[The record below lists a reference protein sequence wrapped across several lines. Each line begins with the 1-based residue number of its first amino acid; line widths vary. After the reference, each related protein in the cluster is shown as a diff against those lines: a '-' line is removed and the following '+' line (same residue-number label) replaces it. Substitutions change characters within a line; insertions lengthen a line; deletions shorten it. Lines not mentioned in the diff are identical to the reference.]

1 MVRLCGPVSK
11 FMTPM
16 SKWLSHVH
24 QRKSANN
31 FRAYPR
37 FFVRVDRVLRRS
49 LGVSETAKAK
59 VDVKPAPEV
68 DPTEPEGEFELP
80 DFPEYRGGEGLFD
93 DSFMKPMV
101 LDKDTGEMI
110 HDEL

>member
-1 MVRLCGPVSK
+1 M
-11 FMTPM
+11 
-16 SKWLSHVH
+16 H
-24 QRKSANN
+24 QKNSANK
-31 FRAYPR
+31 FLTRSR

-68 DPTEPEGEFELP
+68 DPTEPQEELEVPEFPQYFPGET
-80 DFPEYRGGEGLFD
+80 FD
-93 DSFMKPMV
+93 EAFMQQMI
-101 LDKDTGEMI
+101 LDKNTGEKI